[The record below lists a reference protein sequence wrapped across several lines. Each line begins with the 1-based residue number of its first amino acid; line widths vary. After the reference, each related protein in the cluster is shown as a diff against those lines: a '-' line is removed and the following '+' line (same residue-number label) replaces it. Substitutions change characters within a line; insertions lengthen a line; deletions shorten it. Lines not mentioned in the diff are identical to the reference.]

1 MRARKLALAVDG
13 TPVAEEGV
21 SPLAIVA
28 VLAAGIAAG
37 EPPPASYGHLSPVEA
52 TLFDVGRAR
61 FETHEDPAS
70 GLGPVFNAESCAIC
84 HARPTAGGSSERFVT
99 RFGRLRPDGF
109 DPLTELGG
117 PVVQARGVETPGCT
131 VPGETV
137 PAEAT
142 IVAHRDTPPLYGV
155 GLIDSVPDGQIL
167 RRADPGDRNGDG
179 VRGHANTVRGR
190 VGRFGWKAQIVSV
203 RQFVAT
209 AYLNELGIT
218 SPDFPDELLPQG
230 RPTVCDAAHDPEDDG
245 TRIDAVTRFLVLLA
259 PLRPAPG
266 SAAARGGRILFRR
279 IGCEACHT
287 IALRAGRR
295 APSRA
300 LRGRRIRMFSDLLL
314 HDMGPGLADG
324 IAQGFASG
332 SEFRTT
338 PLWGVRASAPYLHD
352 GRTAS
357 LEQAI
362 ALHGGEAAAARTRF
376 LALSPDRRRALIVFL
391 QRI

>member
-1 MRARKLALAVDG
+1 MRH
-13 TPVAEEGV
+13 
-21 SPLAIVA
+21 PLAIAA
-28 VLAAGIAAG
+28 VLAVGIAAAA
-37 EPPPASYGHLSPVEA
+37 PPPAAYRKLSPLESR
-52 TLFDVGRAR
+52 LFDAGRIQ
-61 FETHEDPAS
+61 FEKREDPAS
-70 GLGPVFNAESCAIC
+70 GLGPVFNAESCATC
-84 HARPTAGGSSERFVT
+84 HARPTTGGSSDHFVT

-117 PVVQARGVETPGCT
+117 PVIQARGVETPGCT

-137 PAEAT
+137 PPEAT
-142 IVAHRDTPPLYGV
+142 IVARRDTPPLYGA
-155 GLIDSVPDGQIL
+155 GLIDPIPDPQIL
-167 RRADPGDRNGDG
+167 RRADAADHNRDG

-230 RPTVCDAAHDPEDDG
+230 RRPLCDAAHDPEDDG
-245 TRIDAVTRFLVLLA
+245 TRLDAVTRFLLLLA
-259 PLRPAPG
+259 PLPPAA
-266 SAAARGGRILFRR
+266 SAAREGRVLFRR
-279 IGCEACHT
+279 LGCEACHT
-287 IALRAGRR
+287 TALRAGRR
-295 APSRA
+295 APARVR
-300 LRGRRIRMFSDLLL
+300 RGRRIPMYSDLLL
-314 HDMGPGLADG
+314 HDMGPELADG

-362 ALHGGEAAAARTRF
+362 VLHGGEAATARARF
-376 LALSPDRRRALIVFL
+376 LALSPARRRALIAFL